1 MAVSQINQNSL
12 ATGVPS
18 ASNITTGTLP
28 KAQMPS
34 GSVLQVV
41 TTYVA
46 NSGDIATTSTS
57 LVASGITATITPTSA
72 SNLILV
78 EFVASMTDS
87 NAGDIAAI
95 MYVNGSAMPGASSYQ
110 VNYRSSLVRYAPTS
124 FSGTFQPSNTSS
136 LTFQPFFRSVNG
148 SSVRLV
154 HDLSSYCLKLTEIK
168 V

>member
-1 MAVSQINQNSL
+1 MPVSQINQNSL

-46 NSGDIATTSTS
+46 NSGDIATTSLS

-78 EFVASMTDS
+78 EFVASMNDPQGTDM
-87 NAGDIAAI
+87 AAV
-95 MYVNGSAMPGASSYQ
+95 MYVNGSAMSGSSSYQ
-110 VNYRSSLVRYAPTS
+110 VAYRGSPVRYAPIS
-124 FSGTFQPSNTSS
+124 FSSTFQPSNTSAV
-136 LTFQPFFRSVNG
+136 TFQPFFRSISG
-148 SSVRLV
+148 GSVRLI